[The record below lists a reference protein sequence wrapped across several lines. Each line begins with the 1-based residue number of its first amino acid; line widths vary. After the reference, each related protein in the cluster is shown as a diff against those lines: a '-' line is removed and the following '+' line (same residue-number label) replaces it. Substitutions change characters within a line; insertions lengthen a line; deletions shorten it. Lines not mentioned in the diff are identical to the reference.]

1 LFFLF
6 ETARLVHFEAT
17 AVSFTGITM
26 NESSLL
32 EQLRLLESKYQITG
46 QDIGAYL
53 EGLYETDYLN
63 YWDYIHLDTLL
74 SIQIK
79 RTTFPDE
86 EIFIMYHQITE
97 LYFKLILLE
106 LKQLAIKETFDP
118 VFFESRIS
126 RVNRYFEVL
135 TQSFTVM
142 MEGMEPNQF
151 MKFRMALLPASGFQS
166 VQYRLIELAC
176 TSVQNLVDS
185 ESRKQTKGLILSEK
199 LDRIYWRK
207 GATELSSGKKTLTL
221 QRFEEKY
228 NQQIFHFAKDYEFSN
243 LFERTQNLDWSL
255 ESYQPLK
262 KALRQLDENANI
274 FWPLAHYH
282 SAMKYLNKPPAQIK
296 ATGGT
301 NWQRYLPPR
310 FQKVVFFPHVWQEE
324 ELDEWGKVA
333 VQKSLVKPF

>member
-1 LFFLF
+1 
-6 ETARLVHFEAT
+6 
-17 AVSFTGITM
+17 M

-74 SIQIK
+74 SLQIK

-106 LKQLAIKETFDP
+106 LKQLAKSESFDP
-118 VFFESRIS
+118 VFIESRIS

-142 MEGMEPNQF
+142 MEGMEPRQF

-166 VQYRLIELAC
+166 VQYRLIELAS
-176 TSVQNLVDS
+176 TSVQNLMDY
-185 ESRKQTKGLILSEK
+185 ETRIRARGLSLSEK

-228 NQQIFHFAKDYEFSN
+228 NQQIFQFAQEYEFSN
-243 LFERTQNLDWSL
+243 LYEKTQKLDWSL
-255 ESYQPLK
+255 EANQAMK
-262 KALRQLDENANI
+262 KALRQFDENANI

-282 SAMKYLNKPPAQIK
+282 SAMKYLNRPPEQIK

-310 FQKVVFFPHVWQEE
+310 FQKVVFFPKLWQEE
-324 ELDEWGKVA
+324 EIEEWGKVA